1 MIYKLATPVHVGDL
15 NSPLQVDALE
25 ISALSFNLDIEHKD
39 HAILSVVLIHRSS
52 GWKHTVTYQDA
63 AARKFWDDL
72 NGGNAVNSVVFAK
85 LMTDKKLPE
94 GSLGG

>member
-25 ISALSFNLDIEHKD
+25 ISALSFNLDVEHKD
-39 HAILSVVLIHRSS
+39 HAILSVVLIHRAS
-52 GWKHTVTYQDA
+52 GWKHTVTYQDGTA
-63 AARKFWDDL
+63 LAFWNAL
-72 NGGNAVNSVVFAK
+72 NGGNAVSSVVFAK
-85 LMTDKKLPE
+85 LTADKKLPE